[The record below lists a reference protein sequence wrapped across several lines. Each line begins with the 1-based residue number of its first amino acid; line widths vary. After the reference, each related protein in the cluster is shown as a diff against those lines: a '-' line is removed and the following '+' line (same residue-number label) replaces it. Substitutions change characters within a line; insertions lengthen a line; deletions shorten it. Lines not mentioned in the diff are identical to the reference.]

1 MNSYKFFHWRFIVSD
16 LMHKEVIKY
25 QNPSTKLTKESCM
38 LEEFH
43 AKPMKINRNNYDRK
57 CQRNQETVISAIN

>member
-1 MNSYKFFHWRFIVSD
+1 
-16 LMHKEVIKY
+16 
-25 QNPSTKLTKESCM
+25 M

-57 CQRNQETVISAIN
+57 CQRNQETVISAINQKQKLELGRKREALENDITWNFIEYMP